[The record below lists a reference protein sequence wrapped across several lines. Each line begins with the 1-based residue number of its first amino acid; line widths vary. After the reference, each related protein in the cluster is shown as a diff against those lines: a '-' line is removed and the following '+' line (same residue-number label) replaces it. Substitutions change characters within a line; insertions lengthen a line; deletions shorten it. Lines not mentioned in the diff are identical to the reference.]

1 MFFTVVCSIAVT
13 FMGGA
18 VQIYTFS
25 NVGYLIPF
33 FVVFFSYWHLRRT
46 RPNLPRPV
54 KLPEFMKYV
63 ALALLAFYLFIY
75 LYGGPMYA
83 NCACNA
89 AGKKTLIYYFLGF
102 GALAMYLPLYLW
114 RHRVEDKRGA
124 AGKTD
129 ASAPS
134 ATTATAVADGV
145 ILE

>member
-1 MFFTVVCSIAVT
+1 V

-33 FVVFFSYWHLRRT
+33 FLVFFGYWHLRRT

-63 ALALLAFYLFIY
+63 ALAVLAFYLFIY
-75 LYGGPMYA
+75 IYGGPIYA

-89 AGKKTLIYYFLGF
+89 AGKKTLVYYFLGF

-114 RHRVEDKRGA
+114 RHRVEDRRA
-124 AGKTD
+124 AAARVD
-129 ASAPS
+129 ASAPP

-145 ILE
+145 IRGK